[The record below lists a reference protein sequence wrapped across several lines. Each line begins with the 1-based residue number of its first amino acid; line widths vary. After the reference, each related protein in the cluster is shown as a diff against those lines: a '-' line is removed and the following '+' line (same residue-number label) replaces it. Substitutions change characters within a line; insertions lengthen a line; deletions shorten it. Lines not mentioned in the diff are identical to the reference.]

1 MVTFD
6 PLFYNV
12 TEGTREVMLRVVKR
26 GESIVS
32 VNVTFSTMDNSALG
46 VIRELLDEG
55 GREGGREGGKEKG
68 REGRREGGREESFLV
83 VTRVNLDS
91 FLVSLSSPILLSL
104 SLLSLPSH
112 LPPFLSPSS
121 SNSSSFVHSAV
132 RLCPLDP
139 DSSLCSNRNRA
150 HHSH

>member
-1 MVTFD
+1 MTFD

-55 GREGGREGGKEKG
+55 GK
-68 REGRREGGREESFLV
+68 EGRREVGREGS
-83 VTRVNLDS
+83 R
-91 FLVSLSSPILLSL
+91 
-104 SLLSLPSH
+104 
-112 LPPFLSPSS
+112 
-121 SNSSSFVHSAV
+121 
-132 RLCPLDP
+132 
-139 DSSLCSNRNRA
+139 
-150 HHSH
+150 

>member
-12 TEGTREVMLRVVKR
+12 TEGTREVVLRVVKR

-55 GREGGREGGKEKG
+55 GRERGR
-68 REGRREGGREESFLV
+68 
-83 VTRVNLDS
+83 
-91 FLVSLSSPILLSL
+91 
-104 SLLSLPSH
+104 
-112 LPPFLSPSS
+112 
-121 SNSSSFVHSAV
+121 
-132 RLCPLDP
+132 
-139 DSSLCSNRNRA
+139 
-150 HHSH
+150 

>member
-1 MVTFD
+1 MTFD

-55 GREGGREGGKEKG
+55 ER
-68 REGRREGGREESFLV
+68 
-83 VTRVNLDS
+83 D
-91 FLVSLSSPILLSL
+91 
-104 SLLSLPSH
+104 
-112 LPPFLSPSS
+112 
-121 SNSSSFVHSAV
+121 
-132 RLCPLDP
+132 
-139 DSSLCSNRNRA
+139 
-150 HHSH
+150 